1 MLVRKPYFQ
10 AFKQAL
16 IHVIPRGGSPAMA
29 LSLFSITLW
38 WGNHILVNSY
48 RNSSV
53 LGLSKRVFQPLS
65 NAVLTGEFHHFIL
78 KICPTHYSSTTS
90 HDPSILLAM
99 CCALH
104 SMLSASLSLSF
115 LSLAHGSTLSILD
128 LLWEPFTGYLS
139 MNGRL
144 SRNGYLAA
152 TSLLLLVVTS
162 C

>member
-1 MLVRKPYFQ
+1 MAVLPLWPCHCFPSPCDGAIISWSILIGIFRSLACLNAFFSHFPTQYQPGNSTASFSRYVLLIIPPPPPML
-10 AFKQAL
+10 
-16 IHVIPRGGSPAMA
+16 H
-29 LSLFSITLW
+29 LSFLPC
-38 WGNHILVNSY
+38 V
-48 RNSSV
+48 V
-53 LGLSKRVFQPLS
+53 LYIACFQPPLS
-65 NAVLTGEFHHFIL
+65 F
-78 KICPTHYSSTTS
+78 
-90 HDPSILLAM
+90 
-99 CCALH
+99 
-104 SMLSASLSLSF
+104 F